1 MGCVSMETGLHGLQN
16 IWNILHMNDGPMRIE
31 HLDKP
36 THVSSLELL
45 GQVHE
50 EADGG
55 HGVLQLVGLVPDL
68 NWKAQVTDPYLI
80 DAQLPM
86 IALALLVG
94 HRIRLRID

>member
-1 MGCVSMETGLHGLQN
+1 
-16 IWNILHMNDGPMRIE
+16 MRIE
-31 HLDKP
+31 DLDKP

-50 EADGG
+50 EAYGG
-55 HGVLQLVGLVPDL
+55 HGVLQFVSLVPNL
-68 NWKAQVTDPYLI
+68 NWKAQVADPYLV

>member
-1 MGCVSMETGLHGLQN
+1 M
-16 IWNILHMNDGPMRIE
+16 
-31 HLDKP
+31 
-36 THVSSLELL
+36 SSLELL
-45 GQVHE
+45 GQVDE
-50 EADGG
+50 EPDGG

-94 HRIRLRID
+94 HRIRLRMG